1 MLRTMLF
8 KSLRKLWNILIWRI
22 IPQTAYLVSLV
33 WRRSPMQAAFAWPD
47 TMPTVGPRVA
57 LFVHFDSGQRVR
69 PYVLHYLAQLVAAD
83 LSVLFVS
90 NAGELLPEAIEQ
102 LKPFCAGILVR
113 RNIGYDFVAMREG
126 LVHFGLPRA
135 DTELLILANDSV
147 YGPLRPLDEMI
158 SKFDF
163 TQADLW
169 GATDSWQARYHLQ
182 SYFLAAGPT
191 LLRHP
196 AWAKFWAQV
205 APVPSKRWVIA
216 KYEVGITQWMLRE
229 GLRCAALW
237 PYQQLLQ
244 EIDLDMV
251 LQGVAAN
258 TPDTDP
264 VIAMRRIQARRVRIG
279 YVNRTAQNPTSDLWR
294 QLLQA
299 GFPFLKRE
307 LLRDNPTAVSDI
319 VDWRMVVQETSSAD
333 ISTIERDL
341 QRQVRNQ
348 AP

>member
-135 DTELLILANDSV
+135 DTELLILAN
-147 YGPLRPLDEMI
+147 
-158 SKFDF
+158 
-163 TQADLW
+163 
-169 GATDSWQARYHLQ
+169 
-182 SYFLAAGPT
+182 FLAAGPT